1 MNLTDEQWRLIEPIL
16 PPLSPSDR
24 GRPPIDRRAVLN
36 GILWKI
42 RTDNPWYDMP
52 PDYPSHQT
60 CYRCHRKWARD
71 GVMQKIYAALFSDLG
86 TRGGF
91 DLKQSIQDG
100 AIRVNQIGFLGTLTI
115 PLTLRDTWQWS
126 TAVLC
131 LRPVIEKAKRNN
143 PSIRIVIEE

>member
-16 PPLSPSDR
+16 PPLSPADR